1 MIDTRRTRRVPGRGF
16 RVWFAGCRVASG
28 WSAARAH
35 SGHVAQ
41 PEASG
46 ENSLGTRV
54 HSAFGL
60 PGGIRESRDTWRL
73 GGLPEERFSLGTRRQ
88 MANSGDIRGKSSR
101 CGVFGD
107 TWQLGKNPGGEGF
120 RSALGTRGGFQGRF
134 EEGPKGFFRRRVERG
149 FRRNG
154 FGLTSGTRSEEHT
167 SELQSRVDL
176 VCRLLLEKK
185 KKKYE
190 VV

>member
-1 MIDTRRTRRVPGRGF
+1 MIDTRRTRRVPGRGS
-16 RVWFAGCRVASG
+16 SG
-28 WSAARAH
+28 VVR
-35 SGHVAQ
+35 
-41 PEASG
+41 
-46 ENSLGTRV
+46 
-54 HSAFGL
+54 GL
-60 PGGIRESRDTWRL
+60 PGGPRLGTRGATGGIRGHSPGTRFAAHSGFSPGESRDTWQL
-73 GGLPEERFSLGTRRQ
+73 GGLPEEGFSLGTRRQ

-107 TWQLGKNPGGEGF
+107 TWQLGKNPGGEVF
-120 RSALGTRGGFQGRF
+120 SSALGTRGGFRGRF
-134 EEGPKGFFRRRVERG
+134 EEGPKGFVRRRVERG